1 MGRNTYTSPPNKTP
15 SIIITNDTCIIITN
29 DT

>member
-1 MGRNTYTSPPNKTP
+1 MGSPPNKTS